1 MLYLEDESIESYQ
14 KIINK
19 IIELDNSDEKYLEFI
34 NRTPITDMS
43 YFNDNY
49 TIDVIS
55 KKINNVL
62 QMKQ

>member
-14 KIINK
+14 KIINE

-34 NRTPITDMS
+34 NRPPITDMS

-49 TIDVIS
+49 TIDVIA